1 MSALGKGLRQYGRFF
16 WWASATASVAQTN
29 AHLSCEVVNF
39 GPATW
44 RHARSGLGGHF
55 EPIKPGVF
63 KAKLTPGH
71 GE

>member
-16 WWASATASVAQTN
+16 WWASAIASVAPTK

-55 EPIKPGVF
+55 DPIKLGVF
-63 KAKLTPGH
+63 EAELTDG
-71 GE
+71 